1 MEQKNLKRAQMIVD
15 GIAWCRSALSYHEP
29 YYQAFTLKLTKPQP
43 GSSYPTTQDYHLSSA
58 IRDQAF
64 RMFRREMELKI
75 AAYRREAA
83 QIGLKLED

>member
-15 GIAWCRSALSYHEP
+15 GIAWCRSALSFQEP
-29 YYQAFTLKLTKPQP
+29 YNHAFIIKLTKPQP
-43 GSSYPTTQDYHLSSA
+43 GSSYPLTQDFHLSPA
-58 IRDQAF
+58 IREQAF
-64 RMFRREMELKI
+64 RMFRREVEAKM